1 MIVTESVIF
10 DTDGR
15 PARREQRPR
24 ARRALCYP
32 RHSSVFRDMT
42 TTVLVTGAA
51 GFIGMHVARRLLD
64 EGCRVVGIDNLND
77 YYDPAL
83 KRARLAQLALAGR
96 FEFHALDI
104 AHAAELAALF
114 AASRPEYV
122 IHLAAQA
129 GVRHALTHPF
139 SYVDSNLQG
148 STAVLEACRHHG
160 VRHLVFASSSSV
172 YGGNRKV
179 PFVETDPVDH
189 PVSFY
194 AATKRANELMA
205 HSYAHLFALP
215 VTMLRYF
222 TVYGPWG
229 RPDMAIWKFTDA
241 MLRGRPIDV
250 YAGGV
255 LERDFTFVEDAAL
268 ATVRLMLAPPERTA
282 SADPREWDA
291 GGPDTSWAP
300 FEVVNVG
307 RSDPVTVNE
316 LLAQLEA
323 LTGVRANRRELGMQ
337 PGDVERTFASTAKL
351 QARVGLQPS
360 VPLADGLARFVEWFR
375 GYHGL

>member
-1 MIVTESVIF
+1 
-10 DTDGR
+10 
-15 PARREQRPR
+15 
-24 ARRALCYP
+24 
-32 RHSSVFRDMT
+32 MT

-51 GFIGMHVARRLLD
+51 GFIGLHVSRRLLD
-64 EGCRVVGIDNLND
+64 EGCRVVGVDNLND
-77 YYDPAL
+77 YYDPGL
-83 KRARLAQLALAGR
+83 KRARLAQLAGAGR
-96 FEFHALDI
+96 FEFHTLDV
-104 AHAAELAALF
+104 ARAAELAALF
-114 AASRPEYV
+114 ASSRPEYV
-122 IHLAAQA
+122 VHLAAQA

-179 PFVETDPVDH
+179 PFVESDPVDH

-205 HSYAHLFALP
+205 HTYAHLFALP

-241 MLRGRPIDV
+241 LLRGRPIDV

-255 LERDFTFVEDAAL
+255 LERDFTFVEDAAH
-268 ATVRLMLAPPERTA
+268 ATVRLMRTPPERSA
-282 SADPREWDA
+282 SDDPRRWEAD
-291 GGPDTSWAP
+291 GPDTSWAP

-307 RSDPVTVNE
+307 RSDPVSVNE
-316 LLAQLEA
+316 LLALLEA
-323 LTGVRANRRELGMQ
+323 RTGARAQRRELGMQ
-337 PGDVERTFASTAKL
+337 PGDVERTFADTAKL
-351 QARVGLQPS
+351 QARVGLQPA
-360 VPLADGLARFVEWFR
+360 VPLAEGLGRFVDWFR
-375 GYHGL
+375 GYHAI

>member
-1 MIVTESVIF
+1 
-10 DTDGR
+10 
-15 PARREQRPR
+15 
-24 ARRALCYP
+24 
-32 RHSSVFRDMT
+32 MT

-51 GFIGMHVARRLLD
+51 GFIGLHVSRRLLD
-64 EGCRVVGIDNLND
+64 EGCRVVGVDNLND

-83 KRARLAQLALAGR
+83 KRARLAQLDGAGR

-104 AHAAELAALF
+104 ARAAELASLF
-114 AASRPEYV
+114 ASSRPEYV
-122 IHLAAQA
+122 VHLAAQA

-179 PFVETDPVDH
+179 PFVESDPVDH

-205 HSYAHLFALP
+205 HTYAHLFALP

-241 MLRGRPIDV
+241 LLRGRPIDV

-255 LERDFTFVEDAAL
+255 LERDFTFVEYAAH
-268 ATVRLMLAPPERTA
+268 ATVRLMRTPPARTA
-282 SADPREWDA
+282 SDDPRRWEAD
-291 GGPDTSWAP
+291 GPDTSWAP

-307 RSDPVTVNE
+307 RSDPVSVNE
-316 LLAQLEA
+316 LLTLLEA
-323 LTGVRANRRELGMQ
+323 RTGARAQRRELGMQ
-337 PGDVERTFASTAKL
+337 PGDVERTFADTSKL
-351 QARVGLQPS
+351 QARVGLQPA
-360 VPLADGLARFVEWFR
+360 VPLADGLGRFVDWFR
-375 GYHGL
+375 GYHGI